1 MQELNENRSM
11 KQKRP
16 ALKDIASKLN
26 VSITTVSFVLNG
38 KGKEKKISDEV
49 IKKIQDYTESI
60 NFKPNLVAQ
69 SLRTG
74 KTKII
79 VFMVEDISN
88 YFFAKLARIIE
99 DIAYNKDYKVLFCS
113 NENDDKRSR
122 ELINLFYERQV
133 DGFIIIPSAGIRND
147 IDDLIKKNVP
157 VVLFDRYFPDLK
169 TNYVVINNKDAANK
183 ATRHLIDNGFKKI
196 AFITTDVK
204 QTQMLDRLKG
214 YEECVSQAQLSSN
227 VLEIPFKDV
236 NSDKGKG
243 LIHSFITD
251 HAEYDS
257 VFFSTNYLTQSGLEV
272 IKDYNPNL
280 LNELGIITFDDND
293 LFRIYTP
300 TISAVSQPLQ
310 EIGEKLMKI
319 MLNML
324 KEKDGSDSPQ
334 EVVLNAELILRDS
347 SKNR

>member
-1 MQELNENRSM
+1 M

-334 EVVLNAELILRDS
+334 EVVLNAELIQRDS
-347 SKNR
+347 SKDR

>member
-169 TNYVVINNKDAANK
+169 TNYVVINNKDAAHK

-347 SKNR
+347 SKNK